1 MNFFDLK
8 MDFSFSGSSSSY
20 PSSCGARRGGIAQPV
35 GDARLRQA
43 KAALAAGLSVISFGA
58 GSVFAQ
64 PKYGPGTSATEIKVG
79 QTIAYSGPASAYGQL
94 GKVEEAYF
102 KWLNAKGGING
113 RKITFITLD
122 DGTVPLAIDPAQ
134 FEVLWHGFGAQTPE
148 RALLLAM
155 LERTAADL
163 KNFRYARQRANQR
176 LYMDA
181 YLWVA
186 SDDITLHEVVEAAPA
201 P

>member
-1 MNFFDLK
+1 MYATD
-8 MDFSFSGSSSSY
+8 GS
-20 PSSCGARRGGIAQPV
+20 
-35 GDARLRQA
+35 
-43 KAALAAGLSVISFGA
+43 
-58 GSVFAQ
+58 
-64 PKYGPGTSATEIKVG
+64 
-79 QTIAYSGPASAYGQL
+79 
-94 GKVEEAYF
+94 
-102 KWLNAKGGING
+102 
-113 RKITFITLD
+113 TFITLD

-186 SDDITLHEVVEAAPA
+186 SDDRSHPFAFENVCEFLKLSPEHIREKLLHRDRFSRDTRDAMADAA
-201 P
+201 